1 MLRISLDKE
10 PVNFRRKA
18 HGTKSGYLL
27 DPFFVAYELI
37 PRRTLLAEPEYPSA
51 KARRSSQSVRQN
63 LHHSYQTLRT
73 YVYFRGFSNSCGP
86 PGPFEGVRGEGV
98 FGFTPLDL
106 SSGCFCLGFADAVS
120 AVWWGSL
127 TDDAFAGKRD
137 CCW

>member
-27 DPFFVAYELI
+27 DPFLVAYELI

-63 LHHSYQTLRT
+63 LITVIKRYEHTYISGGFPMVVGLQGHSR
-73 YVYFRGFSNSCGP
+73 
-86 PGPFEGVRGEGV
+86 
-98 FGFTPLDL
+98 
-106 SSGCFCLGFADAVS
+106 A
-120 AVWWGSL
+120 
-127 TDDAFAGKRD
+127 
-137 CCW
+137 